1 MLCFHLGMTEGY
13 ILDYKQPT
21 ERLLAGEEARAVS
34 AGIHEEFVRD
44 GGRLQYHHR
53 YEVVNVSKKV
63 RDYFLNIRGKAPKNQ
78 INYYRLLLLSK
89 HGASS

>member
-1 MLCFHLGMTEGY
+1 MTGKPVMCFHLGMTEGY

-53 YEVVNVSKKV
+53 YEV
-63 RDYFLNIRGKAPKNQ
+63 GKRVKENS
-78 INYYRLLLLSK
+78 RLFSQY
-89 HGASS
+89 